1 MKEVLDELK
10 LEGLY
15 AENNAKPAKKEDK
28 KDKKDKKEKKRD
40 KKK

>member
-28 KDKKDKKEKKRD
+28 KDKKEKKRD